1 MSGTVRYLYGVAP
14 ALPTLADGVTG
25 LRGVGDA
32 PVRVVTGGE
41 VAAVVSDVPAD
52 DFDETALAAHLE
64 HLDWLE
70 AVARAHHGVVD
81 AVAARTAVL
90 PLRLATIYRDD
101 AGVRAMLAAGREE
114 FAPRL
119 ARLAGHVE
127 WGVKVFFVPPGAAEP
142 PAGAAPARADGP
154 AGGSGE
160 GSPAEGG
167 APPGPELGPGRAY
180 LRTRRHERHA
190 RDSAYSTALAAAGR
204 IHAAALSCAVEH
216 TRHRVQ
222 QGPLARGPFENIAN
236 DAYLVP
242 VEGSDAFRAAV
253 EEAAAGTGVVRAEV
267 TGPWAPYSF
276 AAAEPAGTADAPDTA
291 GETGREATAG

>member
-1 MSGTVRYLYGVAP
+1 MSGTVRYLYGVVP
-14 ALPTLADGVTG
+14 ALPELSDDVAD
-25 LRGVGDA
+25 LRGVDDA
-32 PVRVVTGGE
+32 PVRVVAGGE
-41 VAAVVSDVPAD
+41 VAAVVSDVPSD
-52 DFDETALAAHLE
+52 DFDEEALAAHLE

-101 AGVRAMLAAGREE
+101 AGVRAMLTAGRQE

-127 WGVKVFFVPPGAAEP
+127 WGVKVFFVPPAADP
-142 PAGAAPARADGP
+142 SAGAVPGDG
-154 AGGSGE
+154 
-160 GSPAEGG
+160 PAEGG
-167 APPGPELGPGRAY
+167 APPDPELSPGRAY

-190 RDSAYSTALAAAGR
+190 RDSAYGTAMAAAER
-204 IHAAALSCAVEH
+204 IHEAALSCAVEH

-222 QGPLARGPFENIAN
+222 QGPLAQGPFENIAN

-242 VEGSDAFRAAV
+242 ADGSDAFRAAV
-253 EEAAAGTGVVRAEV
+253 AEAAAGTGVVHAEV

-276 AAAEPAGTADAPDTA
+276 AAAEPADPAGTADGA
-291 GETGREATAG
+291 GGTGREATAG